1 MTEIVYNPRPGFQA
15 TIEFLS
21 LEEWQNELRDLLADL
36 QDQDGVDH
44 SEEIDVALDKVG
56 HVTRS
61 QDFFP
66 LKLTVSSVAR

>member
-1 MTEIVYNPRPGFQA
+1 MTEIVYNPRQGFEA

-44 SEEIDVALDKVG
+44 SEEIDVALDKVS

-61 QDFFP
+61 KDFFT
-66 LKLTVSSVAR
+66 LRLIVSPVPR